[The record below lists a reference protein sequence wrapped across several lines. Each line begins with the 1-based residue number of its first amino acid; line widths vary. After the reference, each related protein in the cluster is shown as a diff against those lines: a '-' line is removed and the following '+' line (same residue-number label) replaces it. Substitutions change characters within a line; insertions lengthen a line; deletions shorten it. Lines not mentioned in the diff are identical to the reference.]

1 MGSNENG
8 FINSSAFL
16 DRLRT
21 IIQRDQNVKLK
32 ILPKQFRLT
41 LLICVALAEITIT
54 FQPNSASIRRV
65 KSAVRSIGQCDSIV
79 LVSVDKHEINLG
91 IATKPKDGSIIKKI
105 EPKPVY
111 HDVPVLEF
119 ATIKDRQNL
128 LEIRSRILNGLDRK
142 PRAVTG
148 CTSWVGSLFIC
159 RKNHMTKIS
168 FDDLTGIIWLN
179 DGGYGYEARGSATL
193 WNEIMT
199 KALGQPSIAE
209 GPCHEAAKL
218 SWNSNP

>member
-1 MGSNENG
+1 MN
-8 FINSSAFL
+8 
-16 DRLRT
+16 
-21 IIQRDQNVKLK
+21 LK
-32 ILPKQFRLT
+32 IGSKRHEFIILA
-41 LLICVALAEITIT
+41 CVALAEITVA

-79 LVSVDKHEINLG
+79 LVSVDKREINLG
-91 IATKPKDGSIIKKI
+91 IATKPKDGRIIKKV
-105 EPKPVY
+105 EPNPVY
-111 HDVPVLEF
+111 HDAPVLEL

-128 LEIRSRILNGLDRK
+128 LEIRSEILNGLDRK

-159 RKNHMTKIS
+159 TKNYKTKIS
-168 FDDLTGIIWLN
+168 FDDLTGIIWLK
-179 DGGYGYEARGSATL
+179 DGGDGYEARGSATL

-209 GPCHEAAKL
+209 GPCHEAEKL
-218 SWNSNP
+218 SWSSNP